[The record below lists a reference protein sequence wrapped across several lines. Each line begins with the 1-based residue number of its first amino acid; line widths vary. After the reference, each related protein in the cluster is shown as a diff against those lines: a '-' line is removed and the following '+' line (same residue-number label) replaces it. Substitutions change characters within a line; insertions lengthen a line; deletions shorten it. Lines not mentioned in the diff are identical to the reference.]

1 MFTPKISISVPNTS
15 TSVTITDITGTS
27 PTDSTGYGQ
36 TSGSPVS
43 NAVWNKLVYAQ
54 FLGDS
59 PAKLNF
65 LPYTTNID
73 VSASLAGD
81 FKDGIWLFT
90 QYFCEEVADLG
101 YTLNTAKTVMTKTD
115 SDVWDSSSTGSIF
128 SGVYGLIYTGSS
140 TEPSVIDGISL
151 INSLSNASI
160 TLSSALTGATTNSNV
175 WRVYRVQKYVLIM
188 NEAESKLIADIGDM
202 SLNALHCGV
211 GCDAEKASKLWNRML
226 LKYSAQ
232 INMSCGNYTKAH
244 NAAVLFAQTCSD
256 PNPNCTSCD

>member
-15 TSVTITDITGTS
+15 TSVTITDITGTY

-36 TSGSPVS
+36 GSGSPAS
-43 NAVWNKLVYAQ
+43 NAVWNKLVYAL

-59 PAKLNF
+59 PTKLNF

-73 VSASLAGD
+73 VSASLVGD

-90 QYFCEEVADLG
+90 QYFCEEVENLT
-101 YTLNTAKTVMTKTD
+101 YTLNTAKTVMTKGD
-115 SDVWDSSSTGSIF
+115 GDVWDSSSTGSIF
-128 SGVYGLIYTGSS
+128 SGVYGLIYNGSS
-140 TEPSVIDGISL
+140 TEPSVIDNISV
-151 INSLSNASI
+151 INSLTNPSI
-160 TLSSALTGATTNSNV
+160 TLSSALTGASANSNV

-232 INMSCGNYTKAH
+232 INMSCGNYIKAH

-256 PNPNCTSCD
+256 PNPNCTSCE